1 MRVELVG
8 ALQRLARIRYL
19 AGKSRAISDSEEHC
33 GTAFFARDS
42 SGRGPSV
49 LPPPTHFR
57 CLASDASE
65 KMTETPSTTVRRDH
79 LSVYIG
85 ARACLPVVL
94 QSLIAELEGK
104 FENNDGLAKVLARP
118 RRRPSPRTA
127 YNVVILAAGLLGSL
141 RVVWRVRDPHGV
153 EVLSFPPR
161 GRVQAEEVSVQVG
174 GFRFE

>member
-1 MRVELVG
+1 
-8 ALQRLARIRYL
+8 
-19 AGKSRAISDSEEHC
+19 
-33 GTAFFARDS
+33 
-42 SGRGPSV
+42 
-49 LPPPTHFR
+49 
-57 CLASDASE
+57 
-65 KMTETPSTTVRRDH
+65 MTETPSTTVRRDH

-127 YNVVILAAGLLGSL
+127 CNLVIIAAGLLGSL

-174 GFRFE
+174 GFRFELTPHSLARLLETAHAFEHRFVLRAEPDEQCERYWPKCAATRATAGPAGAEAEK